1 MIRHVLPAIAFLF
14 LFQIAAFAQS
24 TRTNGNYLMFL
35 DEAQLDI
42 GIRATSVFAFDDKA
56 PLSANPHYEAMM
68 NLIRFGAT
76 LEAILA
82 GTEAPL
88 NDIDLSE
95 EFGQNGYNKTLFA
108 FFIRYG
114 FGEGSDLKMQRNWL
128 ELSLSPGHFREG
140 KGGMNVHLDYQF
152 NVLNTDYGAGIK
164 SVSRLLDYEVY
175 VGGRMGFDWS
185 FSRSESEAGFFTHL
199 NNELERIA
207 FDNEFTAQQLLRL
220 QDMVEQ
226 SKILLPEDVGGRA
239 FHAGPIIGGRLSTEV
254 LRHGRLFVE
263 ANGFYDLMD
272 LFSQGNKE
280 DRRSQHQAM
289 VNLGFTYTIG
299 SRGEVIVQSFF

>member
-1 MIRHVLPAIAFLF
+1 MN
-14 LFQIAAFAQS
+14 S
-24 TRTNGNYLMFL
+24 NYLMFL
-35 DEAQLDI
+35 DDAQLDI
-42 GIRATSVFAFDDKA
+42 GLRATSVFAFDDKA

-76 LEAILA
+76 LESMLA

-88 NDIDLSE
+88 NDINLNE
-95 EFGQNGYNKTLFA
+95 GFGQNGYNKTLFA

-114 FGEGSDLKMQRNWL
+114 FGESSDLKIQRNWL

-140 KGGMNVHLDYQF
+140 KGGMNVHLDYQYNF
-152 NVLNTDYGAGIK
+152 LNTDYGSGIK
-164 SVSRLLDYEVY
+164 SISRLLDYEIY

-199 NNELERIA
+199 NNEIERVA
-207 FDNEFTAQQLLRL
+207 AENEFTAQQLLRL
-220 QDMVEQ
+220 QEMVEQ
-226 SKILLPEDVGGRA
+226 SSVLLPEDVGGRA
-239 FHAGPIIGGRLSTEV
+239 VHVGPIVGGRLSTE
-254 LRHGRLFVE
+254 LLKNGRLFVE
-263 ANGFYDLMD
+263 ANGFYDFMD

-299 SRGEVIVQSFF
+299 SRGEVVVQSFF

>member
-1 MIRHVLPAIAFLF
+1 MNKHLLPIFTL
-14 LFQIAAFAQS
+14 LLVVTTSSFAQS

-35 DEAQLDI
+35 DDAQLDI
-42 GIRATSVFAFDDKA
+42 GLRITSVLAFDDKA

-76 LEAILA
+76 LESMLA

-114 FGEGSDLKMQRNWL
+114 FGESSDLKMQRNWL
-128 ELSLSPGHFREG
+128 ELSLSPGHFKEG
-140 KGGMNVHLDYQF
+140 KGGMNVHLDYQYNF
-152 NVLNTDYGAGIK
+152 LNTDYGSGIK
-164 SVSRLLDYEVY
+164 SVRRLLDYEIY
-175 VGGRMGFDWS
+175 VGARMGFDWS

-199 NNELERIA
+199 NNEIERIA
-207 FDNEFTAQQLLRL
+207 FENEFTAQQLLGL

-239 FHAGPIIGGRLSTEV
+239 FHTGPIVGGRLSTE
-254 LRHGRLFVE
+254 LLKNGRVFVE
-263 ANGFYDLMD
+263 ANGFYDVMD
-272 LFSQGNKE
+272 LFSQGNRE
-280 DRRSQHQAM
+280 DRRSQHQVL